1 MSSIALFPCL
11 PTLESGII
19 GELSSTLTLKVYTD
33 ENLLRETAGQF
44 GGNPERLRKMM
55 YSKTSVFNQFTLER
69 EKTINMFRLLL
80 AEKLSSSQEYLFYGF
95 LTSLIPAQIT
105 EVLRVLI
112 VDKKDRRIERDMAE
126 GLPKKDAQKNIRN
139 HDISAFSWTDFL
151 FQKEAYDS
159 SLYDLVVPVED
170 LNHRQIT
177 KEILGYFHKTSVL
190 RTAESQ
196 KAVQNMKMVAQ
207 VEQLLLNNGHK
218 ADVRADGGNITLVIQ
233 NSPLN
238 ISALKRDLTK
248 LIQQLPGVET
258 VTVESRKTYA
268 DNVYRQQKFELPSKV
283 LFVDDE
289 RDFVQTVSQRLISRD
304 VGTYGVY
311 DGKEAL
317 DLIAEDQPEVM
328 VLDLKM
334 PGLHGVEV
342 LRKTKELAPEIEV
355 IILTG
360 HGTTKDMDQC
370 MELGAFAYMNKP
382 VNIEELSA
390 TIKAANDK
398 VHSQKI
404 QTANPGKR
412 EMGRGGF

>member
-1 MSSIALFPCL
+1 MSKLFHQGEPTMSSIAIFPCL

-33 ENLLRETAGQF
+33 ENLLRDTAAQF
-44 GGNPERLRKMM
+44 DANPERLRKML

-69 EKTINMFRLLL
+69 EKTVNMFRLLL
-80 AEKLSSSQEYLFYGF
+80 ADKLSSPDEYLFYGF
-95 LTSLIPAQIT
+95 LTSLIPPQIT
-105 EVLRVLI
+105 EVLRVVL
-112 VDKKDRRIERDMAE
+112 VDKKDRRIERAMAE
-126 GLPKKDAQKNIRN
+126 GQSKKEAQKNIRN
-139 HDISAFSWTDFL
+139 HDISAFAWTDFL

-159 SLYDLVVPVED
+159 TLYDLVVPAED

-196 KAVQNMKMVAQ
+196 KAVHDMKMVAQ
-207 VEQLLLNNGHK
+207 TEQLLLNNGHK
-218 ADVRADGGNITLVIQ
+218 AEVRADGGNITLVVP
-233 NSPLN
+233 NTALN
-238 ISALKRDLTK
+238 FSGLKKD
-248 LIQQLPGVET
+248 LIQLVKQLPGVED
-258 VTVESRKTYA
+258 VAVETRKTYA

-317 DLIAEDQPEVM
+317 ELIAEDQPEVM

-360 HGTTKDMDQC
+360 HGTTKDMDEC
-370 MELGAFAYMNKP
+370 MQLGAFAYMNKP

-398 VHSQKI
+398 VHSQKLK
-404 QTANPGKR
+404 TA
-412 EMGRGGF
+412 

>member
-19 GELSSTLTLKVYTD
+19 GELSRTLTLKVYTD
-33 ENLLRETAGQF
+33 ENLIREAAVRF
-44 GGNPERLRKMM
+44 DGNPERLRKMI
-55 YSKTSVFNQFTLER
+55 YGKTSVFNQFTLER
-69 EKTINMFRLLL
+69 EKAITMFRLLL
-80 AEKLSSSQEYLFYGF
+80 ADKLSSSEEFLFYGF
-95 LTSLIPAQIT
+95 LTSLIPVKVT
-105 EVLRVLI
+105 EVLKVLI
-112 VDKKDRRIERDMAE
+112 VDKKERRIERDMAE
-126 GLPKKDAQKNIRN
+126 GLSKRDAQKNVRN
-139 HDISAFSWTDFL
+139 HDIKAYGWTDFL

-177 KEILGYFHKTSVL
+177 KEILNYFHKTSVL

-196 KAVQNMKMVAQ
+196 KAVQDMKTVAQ
-207 VEQLLLNNGHK
+207 VEQLLLANGHK
-218 ADVRADGGNITLVIQ
+218 TEVSADGGNITLVIH
-233 NSPLN
+233 NTALN
-238 ISALKRDLTK
+238 FSGLKRDLTQ
-248 LIQQLPGVET
+248 LIRQLPDVQE

-289 RDFVQTVSQRLISRD
+289 KDFVQTVSQRLISRD

-317 DLIAEDQPEVM
+317 ELIAEDQPEVM

-334 PGLHGVEV
+334 PGMHGVEV

-360 HGTTKDMDQC
+360 HGTTKDMEQC

-398 VHSQKI
+398 VHSQKL
-404 QTANPGKR
+404 QTVKA
-412 EMGRGGF
+412 

>member
-1 MSSIALFPCL
+1 MSSIALFPCV

-33 ENLLRETAGQF
+33 ENLLRDTAEKF

-55 YSKTSVFNQFTLER
+55 FSKTSVFNQFTLER
-69 EKTINMFRLLL
+69 EKSINMFRLLL
-80 AEKLSSSQEYLFYGF
+80 AEKLSSDEEYLFYGF
-95 LTSLIPAQIT
+95 LTSLIPSQVT

-112 VDKKDRRIERDMAE
+112 VDKKERRIERSMEE
-126 GLPKKDAQKNIRN
+126 GLSKKEAQKSVRN
-139 HDISAFSWTDFL
+139 HDISAYSWTDFL

-159 SLYDLVVPVED
+159 TLYDLVVPVKN

-190 RTAESQ
+190 RTIESQ
-196 KAVQNMKMVAQ
+196 NAVQDMKLVAQ
-207 VEQLLLNNGHK
+207 AEQLLLNNGHK
-218 ADVRADGGNITLVIQ
+218 AEVRADSGKITLVIQ
-233 NSPLN
+233 NSVLN
-238 ISALKRDLTK
+238 FSGLKKDLTE
-248 LIQQLPGVET
+248 LVQQLPDVKEVSVET
-258 VTVESRKTYA
+258 RKTYE

-289 RDFVQTVSQRLISRD
+289 REFVQTVSQRLISRD

-317 DLIAEDQPEVM
+317 ELIAEDQPEVM

-334 PGLHGVEV
+334 PGIHGVEV

-360 HGTTKDMDQC
+360 HGTTKDMDEC
-370 MELGAFAYMNKP
+370 MQLGAFAYMNKP

-398 VHSQKI
+398 VHSHKL
-404 QTANPGKR
+404 QTT
-412 EMGRGGF
+412 